1 MKSLDQKTI
10 HDILKSVPHRPP
22 FLFIDEITFLNDE
35 KVEGHYTFRENE
47 YFYRGHFP
55 GKAMTPG
62 VILIEAMA
70 QLGPMPL
77 GIYLHEYHLQRK
89 KIFGVLS
96 HLDVDI
102 LRPVYPDTKVYA
114 EAHKKAHRRNTLKC
128 FCELKSEAGE
138 VYAEGNLGLTLIKE
152 SI

>member
-10 HDILKSVPHRPP
+10 HEILKSVPHRPP

-35 KVEGHYTFRENE
+35 KVEGHYTFREDE
-47 YFYRGHFP
+47 YFYQGHFP

-89 KIFGVLS
+89 NIFGVLS

-102 LRPVYPDTKVYA
+102 LRPVYPGTKVYA
-114 EAHKKAHRRNTLKC
+114 EAHKKAHRRNVLKC
-128 FCELKSEAGE
+128 FCELKSETGE